1 MIFVSACLLGE
12 NCKYSGGN
20 NRNEAVIS
28 FLNDKEYLAVCPER
42 AGGLPAPR
50 PLAEIRDGRVIDKE
64 GKDVTAEFL
73 LGAEK
78 TLALAKKHR
87 PELCI
92 LKANSPSCGCG
103 EIYDGTFS
111 GRKISGNGKTVEL
124 LLKNG
129 FSVITEKQI
138 KKD

>member
-42 AGGLPAPR
+42 AGGLPSPR
-50 PLAEIRDGRVIDKE
+50 PPAEIRNDRVIDKE

-111 GRKISGNGKTVEL
+111 GRKISGNGKTVDL

-129 FSVITEKQI
+129 FSVITEKKI

>member
-20 NRNEAVIS
+20 NRNETVIS

-50 PLAEIRDGRVIDKE
+50 PPAEIRDGRVIDKE

-111 GRKISGNGKTVEL
+111 GRKISGNGKTVDL

>member
-124 LLKNG
+124 LLKNS

>member
-1 MIFVSACLLGE
+1 MIFVSDCLLGE

-28 FLNDKEYLAVCPER
+28 FLEEKEFIAVCPER

-50 PLAEIRDGRVIDKE
+50 PPAEIRDGRVVDKE

-73 LGAEK
+73 LGAKK
-78 TLALAKKHR
+78 TLALAKKHH

-111 GRKISGNGKTVEL
+111 GRKISGNGKTTEL

>member
-42 AGGLPAPR
+42 AGGLPSPR
-50 PLAEIRDGRVIDKE
+50 PPAEIRDGRVIDKE

-111 GRKISGNGKTVEL
+111 GRKISGNGKTVDL

>member
-28 FLNDKEYLAVCPER
+28 FLEEKEFIAVCPER

-50 PLAEIRDGRVIDKE
+50 PPAEIRDGRVVDKE

-73 LGAEK
+73 LGAKK
-78 TLALAKKHR
+78 TLALAKKHH
-87 PELCI
+87 PELFI

-111 GRKISGNGKTVEL
+111 GRKISGNGKTTEL

>member
-12 NCKYSGGN
+12 NCKYNGGN
-20 NRNEAVIS
+20 NRSENVIS
-28 FLNDKEYLAVCPER
+28 FLADKTYLAVCPER
-42 AGGLPAPR
+42 AGGLSTPR
-50 PLAEIRDGRVIDKE
+50 PPAEIVGGRVMDRE
-64 GKDVTAEFL
+64 GKDVTKEFL
-73 LGAEK
+73 QGAED
-78 TLALAKKHR
+78 TLALAKVHC

-111 GRKISGNGKTVEL
+111 RKKVKGNGKTVEL

-129 FSVITEKQI
+129 FSVISENQI

>member
-42 AGGLPAPR
+42 AGGLPSPR
-50 PLAEIRDGRVIDKE
+50 PPAEIRDGRVIDKE

>member
-28 FLNDKEYLAVCPER
+28 FLEEKEFVAVCPER

-50 PLAEIRDGRVIDKE
+50 PPAEIRDGRVVDKE

-78 TLALAKKHR
+78 TLALAKKYH

-111 GRKISGNGKTVEL
+111 GRKISGNGKTTEL

>member
-28 FLNDKEYLAVCPER
+28 FLEEKEFIAVCPER

-50 PLAEIRDGRVIDKE
+50 PPAEIRDGRVVDKE

-111 GRKISGNGKTVEL
+111 GRKISGNGKTTEL

>member
-50 PLAEIRDGRVIDKE
+50 PPAEIRDGRVIDKE

-124 LLKNG
+124 FLKNG

>member
-73 LGAEK
+73 LGAKK
-78 TLALAKKHR
+78 TLALAKKHH

-111 GRKISGNGKTVEL
+111 GRKISGNGKTTEL

>member
-20 NRNEAVIS
+20 NRSEEVIS
-28 FLNDKEYLAVCPER
+28 FLKEKDYIAVCPEC
-42 AGGLPAPR
+42 AGGLSSPR
-50 PLAEIRDGRVIDKE
+50 PPAEIQGNRVIDRE

-73 LGAEK
+73 RGAEK
-78 TLALAKKHR
+78 TLELAKKYR

-103 EIYDGTFS
+103 QIYDGTFS
-111 GRKISGNGKTVEL
+111 GGKIPGNGLTAEL
-124 LLKNG
+124 LMKNG
-129 FSVITEKQI
+129 FSVITEKHI

>member
-28 FLNDKEYLAVCPER
+28 FLKEKEFIAVCPER

-50 PLAEIRDGRVIDKE
+50 PPAEIRDGRVVDKE

-78 TLALAKKHR
+78 TLALAKKHH

-111 GRKISGNGKTVEL
+111 GRKISGNGKTTEL

>member
-50 PLAEIRDGRVIDKE
+50 PPAEIRDGRVIDKE

>member
-28 FLNDKEYLAVCPER
+28 FLEEKEFIAVCPER

-50 PLAEIRDGRVIDKE
+50 PPAEIRDGRVVDKE

-73 LGAEK
+73 LGAKK
-78 TLALAKKHR
+78 TLALAKKHH

-92 LKANSPSCGCG
+92 FKGQQSFL
-103 EIYDGTFS
+103 
-111 GRKISGNGKTVEL
+111 RL
-124 LLKNG
+124 R
-129 FSVITEKQI
+129 
-138 KKD
+138 

>member
-20 NRNEAVIS
+20 NRNETVIS

-50 PLAEIRDGRVIDKE
+50 PPAEIRDGRVIDKE

>member
-42 AGGLPAPR
+42 AGGLPSPR
-50 PLAEIRDGRVIDKE
+50 PPAEIRDGRVIDKE

-73 LGAEK
+73 LGAKK
-78 TLALAKKHR
+78 TVAVAKKHH

-111 GRKISGNGKTVEL
+111 GRKISGNGKTTEL

>member
-50 PLAEIRDGRVIDKE
+50 PPAEIRDGRVIDKE

-111 GRKISGNGKTVEL
+111 GRKITGNGKTVDL

>member
-20 NRNEAVIS
+20 NRNETVIS

>member
-50 PLAEIRDGRVIDKE
+50 PPAEIRDGRVIDKE

-111 GRKISGNGKTVEL
+111 GRKISGNGKTVDL

-129 FSVITEKQI
+129 FSVITEKKI